1 MGQVALTSPGKV
13 TYWRRFIMSKRLTKG
28 NSTLK
33 QGSRVSGRHGGF
45 LRRHGAENPGFG
57 EDWRSLASILQL
69 AASLVDRGNIV
80 VFPCISTHFHS
91 FPPVSSFRHGRHYW
105 QQISPRSGCGGD
117 VSRVH
122 GFRVGEGHPRW
133 QGGKCQGSVVL
144 ALEQGAKFP
153 LKEDRNLSRS
163 DVSAGGGKTALLQT
177 IVRLA
182 FTPQQERAVKAKP
195 VRPVR
200 PRPKPKPR
208 WDVHYCVTQA
218 GWVDAGV

>member
-91 FPPVSSFRHGRHYW
+91 FPPVSSFRHGPLLAKNF
-105 QQISPRSGCGGD
+105 PREWPRRRRFLSSWFQSRGGS
-117 VSRVH
+117 SRMA
-122 GFRVGEGHPRW
+122 RGE
-133 QGGKCQGSVVL
+133 CQWGEEWAAVRIAMGSR
-144 ALEQGAKFP
+144 K
-153 LKEDRNLSRS
+153 S
-163 DVSAGGGKTALLQT
+163 
-177 IVRLA
+177 
-182 FTPQQERAVKAKP
+182 
-195 VRPVR
+195 
-200 PRPKPKPR
+200 
-208 WDVHYCVTQA
+208 
-218 GWVDAGV
+218 

>member
-57 EDWRSLASILQL
+57 EDWRGLASILQL

-91 FPPVSSFRHGRHYW
+91 FPPVSSFRYGPLLATDFPKEWLRRGRFPSSW
-105 QQISPRSGCGGD
+105 FQSRGG
-117 VSRVH
+117 SSKMAR
-122 GFRVGEGHPRW
+122 
-133 QGGKCQGSVVL
+133 GKCQGSVVL